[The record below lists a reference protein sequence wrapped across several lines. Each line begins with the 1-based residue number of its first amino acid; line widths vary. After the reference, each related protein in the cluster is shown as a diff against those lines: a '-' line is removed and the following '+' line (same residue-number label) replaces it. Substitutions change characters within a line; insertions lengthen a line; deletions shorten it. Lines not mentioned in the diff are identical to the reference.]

1 MLRGDTGLSGE
12 RILKHMSKQLKFGQD
27 ARQSILNGVNILA
40 NAVITTLGPK
50 GRNVAIDKKWGG
62 PTVLHDG
69 VSVAKEIELQDPYEN
84 MGAQLIKEAASKTN
98 DIAGDGTTT
107 ATVLAQAI
115 VQKGLQNV
123 TAGANPMI
131 IRKGLEK
138 GLKVVIEELDKMKK
152 EIKSND
158 QESIEQVATISA
170 SDPEI
175 GKIIAES
182 MVKFK
187 DGLITAEEGKGMTLD
202 TKETSGMEFDQGF
215 LSAYFA
221 TNTETMEALVDNPYI
236 VLTDKKISS
245 LQEFL
250 PFLEKLVKLTKNI
263 VIIADDIDSE
273 ALAALVVNKIR
284 GTFNILAVKA
294 PGFGDRRKAMLE
306 DIAVLTGG
314 MVIAEDLG
322 IKFDTAEP
330 QEYCGHADSVTSNK
344 DKTTIIGGAGSEA
357 DIKARVSQ
365 LRAQLS
371 KADSDYDKEKFQERI
386 AKLVGGAIVIQVGGA
401 TEVEMKERLER
412 VKDAIE
418 ATKAAVEEGILPG
431 GGIALLKASLKLD
444 SIKTDSAEEQ
454 VGIDILKYALEQPV
468 RMLAQNSGEDGGYIF
483 NLIKDKVSAD
493 SKSDYGYNAAT
504 GKMGSM
510 IAAGILDPAKVTKSA
525 LTNAVSVGQMILTT
539 DVLITDAPEAKSGSP
554 VPDMS
559 GMGGMGGMM

>member
-1 MLRGDTGLSGE
+1 
-12 RILKHMSKQLKFGQD
+12 MSKQLKFGQD

-62 PTVLHDG
+62 PAVLHDG
-69 VSVAKEIELQDPYEN
+69 VSVAKEIDLQDPYEN
-84 MGAQLIKEAASKTN
+84 MGAQLVKEAASKTN

-107 ATVLAQAI
+107 ATLLAQAI
-115 VQKGLQNV
+115 VNKGLQNV
-123 TAGANPMI
+123 AAGANPMI
-131 IRKGLEK
+131 IRRGLEK
-138 GLKVVIEELDKMKK
+138 GLETVIAELDKMKK

-170 SDPEI
+170 GDSEI
-175 GKIIAES
+175 GKKIAES
-182 MVKFK
+182 MVKIGK
-187 DGLITAEEGKGMTLD
+187 DGLITAEEGKGMALES
-202 TKETSGMEFDQGF
+202 KETSGMEFDQGF

-221 TNTETMEALVDNPYI
+221 TNTETMEAIVENPYI

-263 VIIADDIDSE
+263 VIIADDIDGE

-314 MVIAEDLG
+314 MVISEDLG
-322 IKFDTAEP
+322 IKFDTVEP
-330 QEYCGHADSVTSNK
+330 QEYCGKADSITSDK
-344 DKTTIIGGAGSEA
+344 DKTRIIGGAGSPAE
-357 DIKARVSQ
+357 IKARVSQ

-371 KADSDYDKEKFQERI
+371 KTDSDYDKEKFQERI
-386 AKLVGGAIVIQVGGA
+386 AKLAGGAIVLQVGGA

-431 GGIALLKASLKLD
+431 GGVALLKASLKLD
-444 SIKTDSAEEQ
+444 SVKTDSAEEQ

-510 IAAGILDPAKVTKSA
+510 IKDGILDPAKVTKSA
-525 LTNAVSVGQMILTT
+525 LINAVSVGQMILTT
-539 DVLITDAPEAKSGSP
+539 DVLITDAPESKSLP
-554 VPDMS
+554 PAPDMS
-559 GMGGMGGMM
+559 GMGGMM

>member
-1 MLRGDTGLSGE
+1 
-12 RILKHMSKQLKFGQD
+12 MSKQLKFGAD

-50 GRNVAIDKKWGG
+50 GRNVAIDKKFSG
-62 PTVLHDG
+62 PIVLHDG
-69 VSVAKEIELQDPYEN
+69 VSVAKEIELQDAYEN

-115 VQKGLQNV
+115 VNKGLQNV

-138 GLKVVIEELDKMKK
+138 GLQIVLNELDSMKK
-152 EIKSND
+152 TIKSDD
-158 QESIEQVATISA
+158 QDSIEKVATISSA
-170 SDPEI
+170 DAEI
-175 GKIIAES
+175 GKVIAKSII
-182 MVKFK
+182 KIGK
-187 DGLITAEEGKGMTLD
+187 DGLITAEEGKGLGLE

-215 LSAYFA
+215 LSPYFA
-221 TNTETMEALVDNPYI
+221 TNTEVMEAVVENPYI
-236 VLTDKKISS
+236 VITDKKISN

-263 VIIADDIDSE
+263 VIIADDIDGE

-294 PGFGDRRKAMLE
+294 PSFGDRRKAMLE

-314 MVIAEDLG
+314 MVISEDLG

-330 QEYCGHADSVTSNK
+330 AEYCGHADSITSDK
-344 DKTTIIGGAGSEA
+344 DKTKIIGGSGSNLE
-357 DIKARVSQ
+357 IKDRVSQ
-365 LRAQLS
+365 LKAQLS
-371 KADSDYDKEKFQERI
+371 KTNSDYDKEKFQERI

-412 VKDAIE
+412 VKDALE

-431 GGIALLKASLKLD
+431 GGVSLLKASLKLD
-444 SIKTDSAEEQ
+444 SVKTDSAEEQ
-454 VGIDILKYALEQPV
+454 VGVDILKYALEQPV

-483 NLIKDKVSAD
+483 NLIKDKVSSD

-504 GKMGSM
+504 GEMTSM
-510 IAAGILDPAKVTKSA
+510 IKAGILDPAKVTKSA
-525 LTNAVSVGQMILTT
+525 LINAVSVGQMILTT
-539 DVLITDAPEAKSGSP
+539 DVLITDAPEKSCHCGSST
-554 VPDMS
+554 PDMS
-559 GMGGMGGMM
+559 SMSGMM

>member
-1 MLRGDTGLSGE
+1 MA
-12 RILKHMSKQLKFGQD
+12 KQLKFGQD
-27 ARQSILNGVNILA
+27 ARQSLLNGVNILA
-40 NAVITTLGPK
+40 DAVITTLGPK

-69 VSVAKEIELQDPYEN
+69 VSVAKEIDLQDPYEN

-98 DIAGDGTTT
+98 DAAGDGTTT

-115 VQKGLQNV
+115 VNKGLQNV
-123 TAGANPMI
+123 AAGANPMI
-131 IRKGLEK
+131 IRRGLEK
-138 GLKVVIEELDKMKK
+138 GLKVVIDQLDQMKK
-152 EIKSND
+152 EIKSDD
-158 QESIEQVATISA
+158 QESIQQVATISA
-170 SDPEI
+170 GSDEI
-175 GKIIAES
+175 GKIIAQS
-182 MVKFK
+182 MVKIGK
-187 DGLITAEEGKGMTLD
+187 DGLITAEEGKGLFLE

-215 LSAYFA
+215 LSPYFA
-221 TNTETMEALVDNPYI
+221 TNTETMEAVVEDPYI

-263 VIIADDIDSE
+263 VIVADDIDGE

-314 MVIAEDLG
+314 QVISEDLG
-322 IKFDTAEP
+322 IKFETAEP
-330 QEYCGHADSVTSNK
+330 SDYCGRADSVSADK
-344 DKTTIIGGAGSEA
+344 DKTRIIGGAGSQS

-371 KADSDYDKEKFQERI
+371 KTDSDYDKEKFQERI
-386 AKLVGGAIVIQVGGA
+386 SKLVGGAIVIQVGGA

-412 VKDAIE
+412 VKDAVE

-431 GGIALLKASLKLD
+431 GGVALLKASLKLD
-444 SIKTDSAEEQ
+444 SVKTDSAEEQ
-454 VGIDILKYALEQPV
+454 VGIDILKTALEQPI
-468 RMLAQNSGEDGGYIF
+468 RRLAQNSGEDAGYIF
-483 NLIKDKVSAD
+483 NLIKDKVSKD

-504 GKMGSM
+504 GKMESM
-510 IAAGILDPAKVTKSA
+510 IDAGILDPAKVTKSA

-539 DVLITDAPEAKSGSP
+539 DVLITDTPENKCNCGTPS
-554 VPDMS
+554 PDMS
-559 GMGGMGGMM
+559 GMGGMM

>member
-1 MLRGDTGLSGE
+1 MA
-12 RILKHMSKQLKFGQD
+12 KQLKFGQE
-27 ARQSILNGVNILA
+27 ARQSILNGVNTLA

-69 VSVAKEIELQDPYEN
+69 VSVAKEIDLQDPYEN

-98 DIAGDGTTT
+98 DLAGDGTTT

-115 VQKGLQNV
+115 VNKGLQNV
-123 TAGANPMI
+123 AAGANPMI
-131 IRKGLEK
+131 VRRGLEK

-152 EIKSND
+152 EIKADD

-170 SDPEI
+170 SDSEI
-175 GKIIAES
+175 GKIIAQS
-182 MVKFK
+182 MVKIGK
-187 DGLITAEEGKGMTLD
+187 DGLITAEEGKGMALE

-221 TNTETMEALVDNPYI
+221 TNTETMEAIVENPFI
-236 VLTDKKISS
+236 VITDKKISS

-263 VIIADDIDSE
+263 VIIADDVDGE

-294 PGFGDRRKAMLE
+294 PGFGDRKKAMLE

-314 MVIAEDLG
+314 QVISEDLG
-322 IKFDTAEP
+322 AKFDSAEP
-330 QEYCGHADSVTSNK
+330 SEYCGHADSVTSDK
-344 DKTTIIGGAGSEA
+344 DRTRIIGGAGSAAE
-357 DIKARVSQ
+357 IKARVSQ

-371 KADSDYDKEKFQERI
+371 KTTSDYDKEKFMERV

-418 ATKAAVEEGILPG
+418 ATKAAVEEGYLPG
-431 GGIALLKASLKLD
+431 GGVALLKASLKLD
-444 SIKTDSAEEQ
+444 SVKTDSVEEQ
-454 VGIDILKYALEQPV
+454 VGVDILKYALEQPV

-483 NLIKDKVSAD
+483 NLIKDKVSKEP
-493 SKSDYGYNAAT
+493 KSDYGYNAAT
-504 GKMGSM
+504 GKMASM
-510 IAAGILDPAKVTKSA
+510 IEDGILDPAKVTKSA

-539 DVLITDAPEAKSGSP
+539 DVLITDIPEAKHEHSA
-554 VPDMS
+554 PDMGS
-559 GMGGMGGMM
+559 MGGMM